1 MSNSEDKKLLRKLD
15 KIAKT
20 LTHDGIVENLTV
32 PTPSD
37 YLVTITSKKYR
48 EIVKTGQNP
57 ITQIVNV
64 TSSATARAKS
74 SLSVSQE
81 IQNIMRDLEKSNLD
95 PKRLPEVRNK
105 LNTLEKELDKPNPS
119 EKVIR
124 KIMRWASNFGLE
136 LSLRIAV
143 LIAERLLKPT

>member
-1 MSNSEDKKLLRKLD
+1 MSNSEDKKLLSELD
-15 KIAKT
+15 EIAKT

-32 PTPSD
+32 PTGD

-48 EIVKTGQNP
+48 EIAKTGQNP

-81 IQNIMRDLEKSNLD
+81 IQNIIHGLEESNLES
-95 PKRLPEVRNK
+95 KK
-105 LNTLEKELDKPNPS
+105 LSEARRKLKALESELDKPDPS

-124 KIMRWASNFGLE
+124 RIMRWASNFGLE

-143 LIAERLLKPT
+143 LVAERLLKPM

>member
-1 MSNSEDKKLLRKLD
+1 MSYSNELKKLD
-15 KIAKT
+15 EIAKT
-20 LTHDGIVENLTV
+20 LSHEGSVRNLTV
-32 PTPSD
+32 FTPSG
-37 YLVTITSKKYR
+37 YIVEITEEKYR
-48 EIVKTGQNP
+48 QVVKGGKNP
-57 ITQIVNV
+57 ITQIFNV
-64 TSSATARAKS
+64 TATATATS

-81 IQNIMRDLEKSNLD
+81 IQKILHSLEDSNVES
-95 PKRLPEVRNK
+95 KKLPEARRK

-143 LIAERLLKPT
+143 LVAERLLKPM

>member
-1 MSNSEDKKLLRKLD
+1 MSNSEELLKNLD
-15 KIAKT
+15 EIVKT

-37 YLVTITSKKYR
+37 YFVEITHKKYR
-48 EIVKTGQNP
+48 EVVKGGQNP
-57 ITQIVNV
+57 ITQIFNV

-81 IQNIMRDLEKSNLD
+81 IQNIIRDLEKSNLD

-124 KIMRWASNFGLE
+124 KIMRWASNFSLE

-143 LIAERLLKPT
+143 LVAERLFKPM